1 MTQENLIPAI
11 ETLLNVVNQ
20 IVQEDKLVE
29 ALELMDEKFSNISL
43 DVKNSIIMNKARL
56 KRLENKIIA
65 ATISNENADVER
77 ASIASNLLRINNN
90 VPSEIHTVQLLG
102 KMKSIYVASEETH
115 LEKIIG
121 PYNNLVKIKWLQQAI
136 ECAKSVCQV
145 VRADGVKGT
154 GFVLEGGYLM
164 TNFHIL
170 PSEEKIKNAKIV
182 FDYEEDFLGNARST
196 SEFLLDATNWKGSP
210 IQEMDYAYVKIID
223 NPSNPIA
230 KWGFLE
236 LDTFT
241 EPQNG
246 SPVTIIQHPLGQT
259 KQIALTANSI
269 INVDGRKIFYETDTE
284 KGSSGSPVFNN
295 DWKVIALHH
304 AGKTEDEGGLLIN
317 SQTGESRGAN
327 EGILIKYIAEKLW
340 PNIPS

>member
-1 MTQENLIPAI
+1 
-11 ETLLNVVNQ
+11 
-20 IVQEDKLVE
+20 
-29 ALELMDEKFSNISL
+29 MDEKFSNISL
-43 DVKNSIIMNKARL
+43 SVKDSIIMNKARL
-56 KRLENKIIA
+56 KRLENKVIE

-77 ASIASNLLRINNN
+77 AKIASNLLKINNKI
-90 VPSEIHTVQLLG
+90 PSEIHIGQLLG
-102 KMKSIYVASEETH
+102 KLKSIYVASEEIH

-121 PYNNLVKIKWLQQAI
+121 PNNNLVKIKWLQQGI

-170 PSEEKIKNAKIV
+170 PSEEKVKNAKIV

-196 SEFLLDATNWKGSP
+196 SEFLLDATNWKASP
-210 IQEMDYAYVKIID
+210 IQEMDYTYVKIID
-223 NPSNPIA
+223 NPANPIA

-236 LDTFT
+236 IDKFT

-269 INVDGRKIFYETDTE
+269 INVEGRKIFYETDTE

-304 AGKTEDEGGLLIN
+304 AGRTEDEGGLIIN

-327 EGILIKYIAEKLW
+327 EGIWIRYIAKDLW
-340 PNIPS
+340 P

>member
-1 MTQENLIPAI
+1 MTQENLTPAI

-20 IVQEDKLVE
+20 VIQEDKIEE
-29 ALELMDEKFSNISL
+29 ALELMSAKFSNISL
-43 DVKNSIIMNKARL
+43 DLENAIIQNKARL
-56 KRLENKIIA
+56 KRLETKIITG
-65 ATISNENADVER
+65 TISNENADVER
-77 ASIASNLLRINNN
+77 ANVASNLLRIINKI
-90 VPSEIHTVQLLG
+90 PSEIHKAQLVG
-102 KMKSIYVASEETH
+102 KMKSIYVASEDTH

-121 PYNNLVKIKWLQQAI
+121 PYNNLVKIKWLQQGI

-164 TNFHIL
+164 TNFHVL

-196 SEFLLDATNWKGSP
+196 SEFFLDATNWKSSP
-210 IQEMDYAYVKIID
+210 IQEMDYSYVKIID
-223 NPSNPIA
+223 SPANPIA

-236 LDTFT
+236 IDTFT
-241 EPQNG
+241 EPLNG

-269 INVDGRKIFYETDTE
+269 INVEGRKIF
-284 KGSSGSPVFNN
+284 
-295 DWKVIALHH
+295 
-304 AGKTEDEGGLLIN
+304 
-317 SQTGESRGAN
+317 
-327 EGILIKYIAEKLW
+327 
-340 PNIPS
+340 